1 MRRTLL
7 LAGAVAG
14 PLYVGI
20 GTVEAVV
27 RDGFDIRIHPL
38 SVLANGP
45 GGWVHVAMMITTGLL
60 TVLGVVGLR
69 GAIPRASAIG
79 LTIYGLGVVAAGLMT
94 ADPVAGFPPG
104 TPTGPP
110 TSISWHGLGH
120 FIAGAIGFLGLI
132 VACLVLARRFQ
143 RDGRPRWAL
152 FSLITGVL
160 YLASF
165 VGIGASG
172 GHVALNLAFTVAV
185 ILGWLWFT
193 LLTLRVRAGLD
204 HSTTIRAAEPHL
216 S

>member
-1 MRRTLL
+1 M
-7 LAGAVAG
+7 
-14 PLYVGI
+14 
-20 GTVEAVV
+20 
-27 RDGFDIRIHPL
+27 
-38 SVLANGP
+38 LANGP

-60 TVLGVVGLR
+60 TVIGVAGLR

-79 LTIYGLGVVAAGLMT
+79 LTIYGLGVLVAGLMT

-120 FIAGAIGFLGLI
+120 FIAGGIGFLGLI

-143 RDGRPRWAL
+143 RDGNPRWAL

-160 YLASF
+160 YFASF

-172 GHVALNLAFTVAV
+172 GQVALNLAFTVAV
-185 ILGWLWFT
+185 ILGWTWFT
-193 LLTLRVRAGLD
+193 LLTLRVRSGTVTT
-204 HSTTIRAAEPHL
+204 STTNRAAEPQL

>member
-7 LAGAVAG
+7 LAGALAG

-20 GTVEAVV
+20 GTVEAIV

-45 GGWVHVAMMITTGLL
+45 GGWIHSAMMITTGLL
-60 TVLGVVGLR
+60 TVLGALGLR
-69 GAIPRASAIG
+69 GWIPRASTIG
-79 LTIYGLGVVAAGLMT
+79 LVIYGLGVTAAGMMT

-132 VACLVLARRFQ
+132 VACLVLARRFHKEGE
-143 RDGRPRWAL
+143 RRWSL
-152 FSLITGVL
+152 FSLITGVV

-172 GHVALNLAFTVAV
+172 GHVVLNLAFTAAV

-193 LLTLRVRAGLD
+193 LLTLRVRARTDL
-204 HSTTIRAAEPHL
+204 TTTHPAAQSHQ